1 MQNIH
6 FFLRKVKTFFIF
18 VFFLFSSIFVFA
30 QNAFPKITEL
40 QSRNPMFKQYQQEI
54 EQNYKNIAKGDATSL
69 SIYSYTAQ
77 KNETIMT
84 IAARCNVTQESLATL
99 NRISSADSSIEGK
112 EILLPT
118 VAGLFICTTPNTTLE
133 HILTKKNYDNSTLC
147 YNILGTKFCFLP
159 GERFEP
165 TERAFFLDSAMTSP
179 LPQGIL
185 TSSYG
190 MRISPIS
197 GMEKFHHGVDLAAPV
212 GTPVLACRGGIVETC
227 GKDNVYGNY
236 IVLKH
241 DNNTQSLYAHL
252 SKIEV
257 TEGSRVER
265 GNKIG
270 LVGTTGMSTGPHLHF
285 EMRMNGHSQ
294 VPPNSLFTKRK

>member
-1 MQNIH
+1 MQAVN
-6 FFLRKVKTFFIF
+6 FFLRKLKIISVLSAFIF
-18 VFFLFSSIFVFA
+18 SFAACFGQSS
-30 QNAFPKITEL
+30 FPKITEL
-40 QSRNPMFKQYQQEI
+40 QSRNPMFKQYQQDL
-54 EQNYKNIAKGDATSL
+54 EQNYKNIARGEPTAL
-69 SIYSYTAQ
+69 SIYSYTVQ
-77 KNETIMT
+77 KGETIMT

-99 NRISSADSSIEGK
+99 NRVCSSDSSIEGR
-112 EILLPT
+112 ELLLPT
-118 VAGLFICTTPNTTLE
+118 VPGLFVCTTPDTTLE
-133 HILTKKNYDNSTLC
+133 HILSKKNYDSSTLC
-147 YNILGTKFCFLP
+147 YNISGTKFLFLP

-179 LPQGIL
+179 LPHGIL

-197 GMEKFHHGVDLAAPV
+197 GMEKFHHGVDLAAPI
-212 GTPVLACRGGIVETC
+212 GTPVYACRGGVVETC

-236 IVLKH
+236 IVLRH
-241 DNNTQSLYAHL
+241 DNNNQSLYAHL

-257 TEGSRVER
+257 TEGFRVER
-265 GNKIG
+265 GNEIG